1 MEVFN
6 QINHWHWWGMGALWI
21 IGELLAPNGKFLV
34 IGIAAVI
41 TGLLLR
47 VMPGMEGLW
56 QVGVFAALAAIGLL
70 LTRLRAGK
78 ATSG

>member
-34 IGIAAVI
+34 IGIAAGV

-47 VMPGMEGLW
+47 VMPGLEGLW
-56 QVGVFAALAAIGLL
+56 QLGVFVALTTIGLL
-70 LTRLRAGK
+70 LAHLRAGK
-78 ATSG
+78 TSEG